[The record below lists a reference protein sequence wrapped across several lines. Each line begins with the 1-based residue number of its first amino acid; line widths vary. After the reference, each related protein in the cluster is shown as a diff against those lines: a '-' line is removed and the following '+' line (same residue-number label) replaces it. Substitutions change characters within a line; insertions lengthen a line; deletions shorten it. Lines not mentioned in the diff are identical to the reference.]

1 VPYAVLLIRISLKV
15 IHGQRRAGFGEGSAM
30 TRRVHHHRV
39 FSPHTLLF
47 TLLALAV
54 CIAAAQTTP
63 PDDEATLA
71 LRKQALELYRQGK
84 FVDAMPLLGQ
94 LSMANSNDFV
104 VKEHWA
110 YCILEYSKTQTD
122 PEQRKASR
130 IKARDL
136 AIEAKKLGDEGE
148 LLQVLLSLPEDGSE
162 LKFSERPDVDQAMKA
177 AEANRAKGDLDQAR
191 EGYLHVLH
199 LDPKN
204 YDATVYVGDA
214 YFSQHAYDSAG
225 EWFAK
230 AIKLDPD
237 KETAYRYWADAL
249 AASGKNDEA
258 RRKYI
263 EAVLAQPYTRTP
275 WMALRGWS
283 DRMKQ
288 PFNAIVLQNQSSAKK
303 ATDKA
308 VNLDDSPLKE
318 GNPEAAGWQAY
329 DATRLTWE
337 QQKFKKEFP
346 QETAYRRSL
355 REEAEAL
362 DAMVAVLAP
371 DAASIKKAE
380 KLDPSLLALIRLD
393 HDGLLEPFVLLNRAD
408 RDIAKDYPAYRA
420 AHFDKLYRYVDE
432 ILLPKPDSQATK

>member
-1 VPYAVLLIRISLKV
+1 MIEAQMGSGKTRKV
-15 IHGQRRAGFGEGSAM
+15 GR
-30 TRRVHHHRV
+30 HRV
-39 FSPHTLLF
+39 FAAHALF
-47 TLLALAV
+47 FALLAMAFGLAS
-54 CIAAAQTTP
+54 AQSKP
-63 PDDEATLA
+63 SDDEATMA

-94 LSMANSNDFV
+94 LSMANPNDFV

-110 YCILEYSKTQTD
+110 YCILEYSKTQAD

-130 IKARDL
+130 IKARQL
-136 AIEAKKLGDEGE
+136 AIEAKKQGDEGE
-148 LLQVLLSLPEDGSE
+148 LLQVLLALPEDGSD
-162 LKFSERPDVDQAMKA
+162 LKFSDRPDVDQAMKT
-177 AEANRAKGDLDQAR
+177 AEANRAKGDLDKAR
-191 EGYLHVLH
+191 EGYLRVLE

-249 AASGKNDEA
+249 AAAGKNDEA

-263 EAVLAQPYTRTP
+263 EAVLAQPYTRSP
-275 WMALRGWS
+275 WLALRQWS

-288 PFNAIVLQNQSSAKK
+288 PFHAILLQNKSSAKK
-303 ATDKA
+303 AEDKP
-308 VNLDDSPLKE
+308 VNLDEQPLKE

-329 DATRLTWE
+329 DATRQAW
-337 QQKFKKEFP
+337 QQSKFKKEFP
-346 QETAYRRSL
+346 QEGAYRRTL
-355 REEAEAL
+355 REETEAL

-380 KLDPSLLALIRLD
+380 KLDPSLLALIRVD
-393 HDGLLEPFVLLNRAD
+393 HEGLLEPFVLLNRAD

-420 AHFDKLYRYVDE
+420 AHYDKLYRYVDE
-432 ILLPKPDSQATK
+432 ILLPKADSQAGK

>member
-1 VPYAVLLIRISLKV
+1 
-15 IHGQRRAGFGEGSAM
+15 M
-30 TRRVHHHRV
+30 
-39 FSPHTLLF
+39 
-47 TLLALAV
+47 
-54 CIAAAQTTP
+54 
-63 PDDEATLA
+63 A
-71 LRKQALELYRQGK
+71 LRKHALELYRQGK

-94 LSMANSNDFV
+94 LSTAKPDDFV

-122 PEQRKASR
+122 PAQRKASR
-130 IKARDL
+130 IKARSL
-136 AIEAKKLGDEGE
+136 AMEAKKQGDEGE
-148 LLQVLLSLPEDGSE
+148 LLQVLLSLPEDGSD
-162 LKFSERPDVDQAMKA
+162 LKFSDRPDVDQAIKA
-177 AEANRAKGDLDQAR
+177 AEADRAKGDLDKAR
-191 EGYLHVLH
+191 EGYLHVLE

-204 YDATVYVGDA
+204 YDATVYVGDV
-214 YFSQHAYDSAG
+214 YFSQHAYNSAG

-249 AASGKNDEA
+249 AVSGKTDEA

-275 WMALRGWS
+275 WLALRQWS

-288 PFNAIVLQNQSSAKK
+288 PFNAILLQNQSSGKK
-303 ATDKA
+303 PEDKP
-308 VNLDDSPLKE
+308 VNLDEQPLKE
-318 GNPEAAGWQAY
+318 GNPEAAGWRAY
-329 DATRLTWE
+329 DAMRQTW
-337 QQKFKKEFP
+337 QQSKFKKEFP
-346 QETAYRRSL
+346 QESAYRRTL

-371 DAASIKKAE
+371 DAASLKKAE

-393 HDGLLEPFVLLNRAD
+393 HEGLLEPFVLLNRAD

-420 AHFDKLYRYVDE
+420 AHYDKLYRYMDE
-432 ILLPKPDSQATK
+432 ILLPKADTQAVK

>member
-1 VPYAVLLIRISLKV
+1 MIEA
-15 IHGQRRAGFGEGSAM
+15 QMGSGM
-30 TRRVHHHRV
+30 TRKLERHCV
-39 FSPHTLLF
+39 FAAHALF
-47 TLLALAV
+47 FALLAMAFCLAS
-54 CIAAAQTTP
+54 AQSKP
-63 PDDEATLA
+63 SDDEATMA

-94 LSMANSNDFV
+94 LSMANPDDFV

-130 IKARDL
+130 VKARQL
-136 AIEAKKLGDEGE
+136 AMEAKKQGDEGE
-148 LLQVLLSLPEDGSE
+148 LLQVLLSLPEDGAD
-162 LKFSERPDVDQAMKA
+162 LKFSDRADVDQAMKT
-177 AEANRAKGDLDQAR
+177 AEANRARGDLDKAR
-191 EGYLHVLH
+191 EGYLHVLE

-204 YDATVYVGDA
+204 YEATVYVGDA
-214 YFSQHAYDSAG
+214 YFSQRAYDSAS

-230 AIKLDPD
+230 AIKLGPE

-263 EAVLAQPYTRTP
+263 EAVLAQPYTRSP
-275 WMALRGWS
+275 WLALRQWS

-288 PFNAIVLQNQSSAKK
+288 PFNAILLQNQSSRKK
-303 ATDKA
+303 PEDKP
-308 VNLDDSPLKE
+308 VNLDEQPLKE
-318 GNPEAAGWQAY
+318 GNPEAAAWQAY
-329 DATRLTWE
+329 DATRQTW
-337 QQKFKKEFP
+337 QQTKFKKEFP
-346 QETAYRRSL
+346 QEGAYRRTL

-380 KLDPSLLALIRLD
+380 KLDPSLLALIRVD
-393 HDGLLEPFVLLNRAD
+393 HEGLLEPFVLLNRAD

-420 AHFDKLYRYVDE
+420 AHYEKLYRYVDE
-432 ILLPKPDSQATK
+432 ILLPKADTQAGK